1 MTIAREYVGLHII
14 RDRQARRIYLSQAM
28 LIDRLLEKEF
38 SGIMTREGLTGN
50 DLRYNPDS
58 ALRKWESLCPCATPF
73 DYKMSRISVAD
84 CPAVPDPG
92 LIHWMQVTV
101 GVLLYSLHTR
111 PDIMYAVHQLSR
123 IVHNPGPAHVK
134 ALDHLFRY
142 LAGTVD
148 LAFIVGNWTDIDRS
162 FPSGF
167 HGNADASHKNAEL
180 NYRGITGITVFFL
193 GTLVLS
199 RSFVQD
205 QVADSS
211 CECEYYAYSAGVK
224 DMESV
229 RLLIRDLCPFGVDL
243 PEIPTLFVDCEP
255 VIAVANGAS
264 TRSCT
269 KHIDFKVWLCRD
281 YVGRKVVQLTYVPT
295 AMQIADFFTKQL
307 GPGPYVV
314 YRARFMSFLPT
325 LIA

>member
-1 MTIAREYVGLHII
+1 MG
-14 RDRQARRIYLSQAM
+14 
-28 LIDRLLEKEF
+28 
-38 SGIMTREGLTGN
+38 
-50 DLRYNPDS
+50 
-58 ALRKWESLCPCATPF
+58 
-73 DYKMSRISVAD
+73 RISLAD
-84 CPAVPDPG
+84 CPVVPDPG

-111 PDIMYAVHQLSR
+111 PDIMHAVHQLSR

-134 ALDHLFRY
+134 ALDHLLRY

-224 DMESV
+224 DMEYV
-229 RLLIRDLCPFGVDL
+229 RLLIRDLSALGIDL
-243 PEIPTLFVDCEP
+243 PVIPTLLVDCAP
-255 VIAVANGAS
+255 AIAVANGAS
-264 TRSCT
+264 TRSRT

-281 YVGRKVVQLTYVPT
+281 YVSRKVIQLTYVPT
-295 AMQIADFFTKQL
+295 AQQIADFFTKQL
-307 GPGPYVV
+307 GPGPYVA
-314 YRARFMSFLPT
+314 YRVRFMSVLPA